1 MHLQLAD
8 IYSPLMPSCDGTPSG
23 TERLWDQYEK
33 EYKQLTEAL
42 REFPDL
48 RALHIRE
55 PISKNNRLLN
65 ELCQRTLND
74 LPLIHPK
81 LRHVTLFGS
90 QDDLAW
96 LAEMSHLQSI
106 SLPSRSG
113 HAPAELGEIL
123 GRLPNLVEVTI
134 TPAMP
139 PKHSYTSKT
148 VQCHDLPYLFSASV
162 LTCLYPLKSVS
173 IYETDTAI
181 CNPDLLNAL
190 CDTHAGSLQTLRL
203 ASHSRPVEERAET
216 LHRFLRA
223 SSISEL
229 SIQWPNIDD
238 DIFWSLPETLQ
249 TLRMSVTSVSE
260 ADEIVFGLLENLP
273 ALVRLK
279 EVILVAETDAHGSQ
293 VYDERIDLRR
303 LDVPIALSLSVRNEQ
318 SIAQSTVATSGSR
331 PGATNGFEFTNDL
344 CSTVS
349 DLHEAHCGRS
359 CTP

>member
-8 IYSPLMPSCDGTPSG
+8 IYSPLMPSPDGTPSRTG
-23 TERLWDQYEK
+23 RLWDQYEK
-33 EYKQLTEAL
+33 EYEQLTEAL

-65 ELCQRTLND
+65 ELCQRTFND
-74 LPLIHPK
+74 LPLIYPK
-81 LRHVTLFGS
+81 LRHVTLFSS
-90 QDDLAW
+90 QEDLAW
-96 LAEMSHLQSI
+96 LADMTHLQSI

-134 TPAMP
+134 TPAVP

-148 VQCHDLPYLFSASV
+148 VQCHDLPYLFNASV
-162 LTCLYPLKSVS
+162 LTRLHPLKSVS

-181 CNPDLLNAL
+181 CNPNLLNAL

-203 ASHSRPVEERAET
+203 ASHTRPIGETAET

-223 SSISEL
+223 SPISDL
-229 SIQWPNIDD
+229 SIQWPRIDD

-260 ADEIVFGLLENLP
+260 ADEVVFGLLENLP
-273 ALVRLK
+273 ALARLK
-279 EVILVAETDAHGSQ
+279 EVTLVSETNARGSL
-293 VYDERIDLRR
+293 VYNERID
-303 LDVPIALSLSVRNEQ
+303 D
-318 SIAQSTVATSGSR
+318 
-331 PGATNGFEFTNDL
+331 TNDRARSIEL
-344 CSTVS
+344 AL
-349 DLHEAHCGRS
+349 DLLREVGVKANLI
-359 CTP
+359 